1 MVNYETRLQDFQEL
15 LKEAGQYYMSRGTVY
30 ETLRRLI
37 QRLNQERI
45 SYAVINEL
53 ALASHGLVRIT
64 DDVDIL
70 VTRAGLE
77 AFRERCV
84 GRGYLPAFPN
94 AQKSFRDTETQVRIE
109 FLTAGEFPGDGK
121 PKAVSFPD
129 PQSAYVERGGIRVI
143 PVEKLI
149 ELKLA
154 SGMTAPH
161 RLRDL
166 ADVQDLIVE
175 LKLPREFATELD
187 ESVREEFLKLWD
199 AAQSGTGEKA
209 E

>member
-15 LKEAGQYYMSRGTVY
+15 LKEAGQYYMSRGTVC
-30 ETLRRLI
+30 ETLRRLT
-37 QRLNQERI
+37 QRLEQEKI
-45 SYAVINEL
+45 PYALLDGL
-53 ALASHGLVRIT
+53 ALASHGLIRMT

-70 VTRAGLE
+70 LTRAGLE

-84 GRGYLPAFPN
+84 GRGYVPAFPN
-94 AQKSFRDTETQVRIE
+94 AQKSFRETETLVRIE

-129 PQSAYVERGGIRVI
+129 PQSVYVERGGIRVI
-143 PVEKLI
+143 PVAKLI

-154 SGMTAPH
+154 LGMTAPH

-166 ADVQDLIVE
+166 ANVQDLIVQ
-175 LKLPREFATELD
+175 LKLPREFATELE
-187 ESVREEFLKLWD
+187 ESVREECLKL
-199 AAQSGTGEKA
+199 
-209 E
+209 

>member
-1 MVNYETRLQDFQEL
+1 MVNYETRLHDFDEL
-15 LKEAGQYYMSRGTVY
+15 LKEAGEFYMSRGTVY
-30 ETLRRLI
+30 ETLRRLT
-37 QRLNQERI
+37 QRLDQEHI
-45 SYAVINEL
+45 PYALLGGL
-53 ALASHGLVRIT
+53 ALASHGFVRMT

-70 VTRAGLE
+70 LTRDGLD

-94 AQKSFRDTETQVRIE
+94 AQKTFRDTETQVRIE
-109 FLTAGEFPGDGK
+109 FLTTGEFPGDGK

-129 PQSAYVERGGIRVI
+129 PQNNFVERAGIRVI

-166 ADVQDLIVE
+166 ADVQDLIVA
-175 LKLPREFATELD
+175 LKLPREFAEQLD
-187 ESVREEFLKLWD
+187 ASVRAEFYKLWD
-199 AAQSGTGEKA
+199 AAQSE
-209 E
+209 EQPE